1 MLESARTFSIFLIPS
16 KIMDITVNKI
26 SDCQATLSA
35 TVTADEV
42 KTAKA
47 SILSSYSSF
56 SRIPGFRPGKAPKSL
71 IEKRYA
77 KEISEEL
84 DSRLKGEIQE
94 KTLEENPEL
103 KVLDFGT
110 PETSAHEDGSFSL
123 TTTLTIIPE
132 FDLPEYMGI
141 EVTVPSA
148 EVSDAEVEDALQKY
162 AETASEHVVAERASV
177 EGDIVVINFK
187 TSIDGVPTAEA
198 IGKPVGFLEGREGHW
213 VSLSE
218 DRFIPEL
225 AEGLTGVSAGESK
238 DIIATLKEDFPI
250 TDLAG
255 KSVTFH
261 CEVTEVREKKV
272 PEVNEELF
280 ASVLPGKTMDE
291 VRATVREN
299 LKASKERSNDEAK
312 ADQISEKLADR
323 LSFALP
329 ADLVERENENTT
341 QRKIYEAMQQGD
353 YEAYKN
359 MDSIRENS
367 KAETERNL
375 RVYFALQEIARR
387 ESVSASDAEVME
399 ALANMAHQA
408 REKNLKAFV
417 GKMVRENRISGVRL
431 SIVTS
436 KVLSLLARNAK
447 VTIET
452 PQAEEAPAAEAPA
465 EV

>member
-1 MLESARTFSIFLIPS
+1 
-16 KIMDITVNKI
+16 MDITLNKT

-42 KTAKA
+42 KAAKA
-47 SILSSYSSF
+47 SILTFYSS
-56 SRIPGFRPGKAPKSL
+56 SARIPGFRPGKAPKSVV
-71 IEKRYA
+71 EKRFA
-77 KEISEEL
+77 KEIGEEL
-84 DSRLKGEIQE
+84 DSRLKGNVQE
-94 KTLEENPEL
+94 KALEENPEL

-110 PETSAHEDGSFSL
+110 PEAALQEDGTFSL
-123 TTTLTIIPE
+123 TATLTIIPE

-141 EVTVPSA
+141 EVTVPPTD
-148 EVSDAEVEDALQKY
+148 VSDAEVEETMQKY
-162 AETASEHVVAERASV
+162 AETAAEHVVAERASAK
-177 EGDIVVINFK
+177 GDIVVINFK
-187 TSIDGVPTAEA
+187 TTVDGVPTAEA
-198 IGKPVGFLEGREGHW
+198 VGKPVGFLEGREGHW
-213 VSLSE
+213 VSLSD

-225 AEGLTGVSAGESK
+225 AEGLVGVSAGESK
-238 DIIATLKEDFPI
+238 DIVATLKEDFPI

-255 KSVTFH
+255 KTVTFH
-261 CEVTEVREKKV
+261 CDVTEVREKKV

-312 ADQISEKLADR
+312 ADQISEKIADQ

-329 ADLVERENENTT
+329 ADLVERENENTA
-341 QRKIYEAMQQGD
+341 QRKVYEALQQGD

-359 MDSIRENS
+359 MDSIRESS
-367 KAETERNL
+367 KTETERNL

-387 ESVSASDAEVME
+387 EGISASDKEVMD
-399 ALANMAHQA
+399 ALANMARQA

-417 GKMVRENRISGVRL
+417 GKMVRENRITGVRL

-447 VTIET
+447 VTVGE
-452 PQAEEAPAAEAPA
+452 PKDGEAPA
-465 EV
+465 EA